1 MKEDSKVIL
10 VTGATSGFGKATA
23 LHLAGIGHKVY
34 GFGRSVA
41 ETRQEAGGNL
51 VMMSMDVNDD
61 KSVNDAIDAV
71 IRAEGRIDVLLNTA
85 GLGFGGSVEDA
96 SIDEAKAVFETNL
109 FGTMRVSKAVLP
121 SMREAK
127 SGLIIF
133 VSSIG
138 GVIGLPFQGL
148 YSSTKFALEGLAEAM
163 SMEVRGFGIDVVI
176 VEPGDFATGFTANR
190 VKAAGALSEDS
201 AYKAAFTRAMK
212 NIEKDETSGYK
223 SDVFASAVSRI
234 ISSRRR
240 RLRYLIGS
248 PLQKSSITIK
258 RILPSRLFER
268 IMSWYYTGS
277 R

>member
-1 MKEDSKVIL
+1 MKEDAKVIL

-23 LHLAGIGHKVY
+23 LYLAGIGQKVY

-51 VMMSMDVNDD
+51 VMMRMDVNDD
-61 KSVNDAIDAV
+61 KSVKDAIDAV
-71 IRAEGRIDVLLNTA
+71 IQAEGRIDVILNAA
-85 GLGFGGSVEDA
+85 GLGLGGSVEDA
-96 SIDEAKAVFETNL
+96 TIEEAKALFETNL
-109 FGTMRVSKAVLP
+109 FGTMRVAKAVLP
-121 SMREAK
+121 AMREAK
-127 SGLIIF
+127 SGLIVF

-138 GVIGLPFQGL
+138 GLIGLPFQGL

-190 VKAAGALSEDS
+190 VKADAALQEGS
-201 AYKAAFTRAMK
+201 AYKAAFNRAMK

-223 SDVFASAVSRI
+223 PDVFASAVSRI

-240 RLRYLIGS
+240 KLRYMIGS
-248 PLQKSSITIK
+248 PLQKSSVAIK
-258 RILPSRLFER
+258 RILPSRLFES